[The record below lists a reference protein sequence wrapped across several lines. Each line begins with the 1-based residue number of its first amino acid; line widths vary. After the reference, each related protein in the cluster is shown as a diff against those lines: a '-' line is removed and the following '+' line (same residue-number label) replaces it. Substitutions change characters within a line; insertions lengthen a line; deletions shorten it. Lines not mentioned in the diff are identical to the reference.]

1 MATNRDLYDVLG
13 VNKSASSAEIKSAY
27 RKLALKWHP
36 DKNKEANATDKF
48 KEINEAYEV
57 LGNPDKKA
65 KYDQFGHAAFGNQS
79 GGGNPFGQ
87 AGGNPFGGG
96 FYQAGGNVN
105 FEDLFGNGGGFNDPF
120 DIFSSF
126 FGGQS
131 GQRRQVNP
139 HYSLTLTFNEAVH
152 GTEKTIVHQ
161 GKEFN
166 IKIPAGVDNGNR
178 MRFTDFDLSF
188 KVKPSSTF
196 QREGFDVSVVQ
207 EVPLILAILGGEIE
221 IPTLEGNLKIR
232 LKPGTQPE
240 TLVRLS
246 GKGVKH
252 LQGSG
257 RGDLYIRYAVKI
269 PTKLTSKQKEILSQ
283 F

>member
-1 MATNRDLYDVLG
+1 MATNRDLYDILG
-13 VNKSASSAEIKSAY
+13 VTKSASNAEIKSAY

-36 DKNKEANATDKF
+36 DKNKEANATEKF
-48 KEINEAYEV
+48 KEVSEAYEI
-57 LGNPDKKA
+57 LSNSEKKA
-65 KYDQFGHAAFGNQS
+65 KYDQFGHAAFGNQ

-87 AGGNPFGGG
+87 AGGNPFGG

-105 FEDLFGNGGGFNDPF
+105 FEDLFGSGGGFNDPF

-126 FGGQS
+126 FGGQT
-131 GQRRQVNP
+131 GQRRHVNP
-139 HYSLTLTFNEAVH
+139 HYSLTLTFDEAVH

-196 QREGFDVSVVQ
+196 EREGSDLSVVQ
-207 EVPLILAILGGEIE
+207 EVPLVLAILGGEIE
-221 IPTLEGNLKIR
+221 IPTLEGGLKVR

-240 TLVRLS
+240 TLVRLT

-252 LQGSG
+252 LQSSG
-257 RGDLYIRYAVKI
+257 RGDLYIKYKVTI
-269 PTKLTSKQKEILSQ
+269 PTKLSSKQKEILSQ